1 MLRAPCEELVRYV
14 LPALRGALVTFM
26 YAEKRMRQVD
36 IARLVGISQSAVSRY
51 INMERGLY
59 RRMVDELP
67 EMRSLLEGAV
77 AKLEKGE
84 NLSICD
90 LCREMRD
97 RGLLDRAMEI
107 VRGGKLGG
115 AALSQKFGC

>member
-1 MLRAPCEELVRYV
+1 MRYV

-26 YAEKRMRQVD
+26 YAERRMKQVD

-59 RRMVDELP
+59 RKMVDELP

-77 AKLEKGE
+77 SKLERGE

-90 LCREMRD
+90 LCMEMREK
-97 RGLLDRAMEI
+97 GLLDKAMEI
-107 VRGGKLGG
+107 VRGSKLEG
-115 AALSQKFGC
+115 ATLSQKLGH